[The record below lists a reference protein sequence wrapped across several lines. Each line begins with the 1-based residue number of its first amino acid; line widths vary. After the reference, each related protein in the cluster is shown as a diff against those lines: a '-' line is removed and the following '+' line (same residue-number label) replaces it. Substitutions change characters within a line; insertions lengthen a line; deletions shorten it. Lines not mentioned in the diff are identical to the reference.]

1 MKNLFFQDQKEA
13 WSPEKDQDLGWSHE
27 TDQDWQL
34 QKGYSPEQLVQGL
47 NSILLDYW
55 QCTPFANNYPIPQL
69 LISHNDN
76 GTINISYIDGKVDD
90 LDSVK
95 GCSCWYTI
103 DHEGMAH
110 VKEFNEVLDLKDF
123 RQLLGIAATIIQ
135 DVYGEFD
142 IQKVTK
148 LFFESNIQDKN
159 H

>member
-1 MKNLFFQDQKEA
+1 MKNLFHRKQEDSTVLYKSDKNWNCMTFD
-13 WSPEKDQDLGWSHE
+13 SPEHLARRLNDL
-27 TDQDWQL
+27 
-34 QKGYSPEQLVQGL
+34 
-47 NSILLDYW
+47 LLDYW
-55 QCTPFANNYPIPQL
+55 ECTPFSTDHSVPTILVSTNEDGTANF
-69 LISHNDN
+69 
-76 GTINISYIDGKVDD
+76 SYIDGQLED

-159 H
+159 D